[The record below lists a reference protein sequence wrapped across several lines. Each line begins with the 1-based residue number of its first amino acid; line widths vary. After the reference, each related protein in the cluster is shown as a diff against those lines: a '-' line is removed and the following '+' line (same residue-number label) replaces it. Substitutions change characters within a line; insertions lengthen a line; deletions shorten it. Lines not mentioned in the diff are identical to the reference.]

1 MRCSKLWGAHAPSP
15 KAGLFLEPLW
25 PEKFANAR
33 TRPPARE
40 GACAPRNVA
49 AVSNTRPQLLVINVR
64 CVKIT
69 IPMTHRLPK
78 QNYHDIERIIELDFV
93 RATEAAALN
102 SLRWLGRGDKEQAD
116 AAACD
121 AMRGMFDLMNICGEV
136 VIGEGIKDDAP
147 GIFKGEQ
154 LGTWIPGSPPFD
166 IAIDPIDGT
175 TNISKGAPNSIS
187 CIAAASPEEG
197 VKVALRDVPSFY
209 MSKLA
214 YGPRV
219 IQYMQKR
226 GDSLNLDAPIAETLA
241 IVARAVD
248 KRVQDVAV
256 MMLDRPRHKEI
267 VEQIRAA
274 GASLRM
280 IGDGDIAAAIAPS
293 LPDSD
298 VDLYM
303 GIGGSPEAVLAA
315 AGIKCLG
322 GDMQCKMWPRDDKE
336 RKKLIDEGWEK
347 DLDRIYSADDLA
359 NGENIIF
366 CATGIS
372 DSALLRGVKTMGA
385 ATAITHSILMR
396 AKSKT
401 VRFLRARHN
410 LQSKTI
416 RLRSDDRE
424 HLI

>member
-1 MRCSKLWGAHAPSP
+1 
-15 KAGLFLEPLW
+15 
-25 PEKFANAR
+25 
-33 TRPPARE
+33 
-40 GACAPRNVA
+40 
-49 AVSNTRPQLLVINVR
+49 
-64 CVKIT
+64 
-69 IPMTHRLPK
+69 MTHRLPK
-78 QNYHDIERIIELDFV
+78 QKYYDIERIIEFDFV

-102 SLRWLGRGDKEQAD
+102 SLRWLGRGDKEAAD

-136 VIGEGIKDDAP
+136 VIGEGIKDEAP

-219 IQYMQKR
+219 IRYTQKR
-226 GDSLNLDAPIAETLA
+226 GDSLGIEVPIAETLA
-241 IVARAVD
+241 IVARALE
-248 KRVQDVAV
+248 KRVQDIVV

-267 VEQIRAA
+267 VEEIRTA

-280 IGDGDIAAAIAPS
+280 IGDGDIAAAMAPA
-293 LPDSD
+293 LPESN

-315 AGIKCLG
+315 AGIKYG
-322 GDMQCKMWPRDDKE
+322 Y
-336 RKKLIDEGWEK
+336 EK
-347 DLDRIYSADDLA
+347 DLRRIFSADDLA
-359 NGENIIF
+359 NGKNIIF

-372 DSALLRGVKTMGA
+372 DSALLRGVKGQGTK
-385 ATAITHSILMR
+385 ATTHSILMR

-401 VRFLRARHN
+401 VRFIRATHD
-410 LQSKTI
+410 LQTKTI
-416 RLRSDDRE
+416 RLRSDNRE
-424 HLI
+424 HVI

>member
-1 MRCSKLWGAHAPSP
+1 M
-15 KAGLFLEPLW
+15 
-25 PEKFANAR
+25 
-33 TRPPARE
+33 
-40 GACAPRNVA
+40 PR
-49 AVSNTRPQLLVINVR
+49 L
-64 CVKIT
+64 
-69 IPMTHRLPK
+69 HR
-78 QNYHDIERIIELDFV
+78 QNYYDIERIIEFDFV

-102 SLRWLGRGDKEQAD
+102 SLRWLGRGDKEAAD

-136 VIGEGIKDDAP
+136 VIGEGIKDEAP

-154 LGTWIPGSPPFD
+154 LGTWIPGSPQFH

-187 CIAAASPEEG
+187 CIAAASPEED

-209 MSKLA
+209 MMKLS

-219 IQYMQKR
+219 IQYTQKR
-226 GDSLNLDAPIAETLA
+226 GDALQLEAPIAETLA
-241 IVARAVD
+241 IVARALE
-248 KRVQDVAV
+248 KRVQDVTV

-267 VEQIRAA
+267 VEEIRAA

-280 IGDGDIAAAIAPS
+280 IGDGDIAAAMAPS
-293 LPDSD
+293 IPDSNID
-298 VDLYM
+298 VYM

-322 GDMQCKMWPRDDKE
+322 GDMQSMMWPRDEAE
-336 RKKLIDEGWEK
+336 RAQLIADGYEE
-347 DLDRIYSADDLA
+347 DLRRIFSADDLA

-372 DSALLRGVKTMGA
+372 DSAMLRGVRTNGPS
-385 ATAITHSILMR
+385 ATTYSVLMR
-396 AKSKT
+396 AKTKT
-401 VRFLRARHN
+401 VRFIRTLHN
-410 LQSKTI
+410 LQNKTI
-416 RLRSDDRE
+416 RLRSDNRE
-424 HLI
+424 HAI

>member
-1 MRCSKLWGAHAPSP
+1 
-15 KAGLFLEPLW
+15 
-25 PEKFANAR
+25 
-33 TRPPARE
+33 
-40 GACAPRNVA
+40 
-49 AVSNTRPQLLVINVR
+49 
-64 CVKIT
+64 
-69 IPMTHRLPK
+69 LPK
-78 QNYHDIERIIELDFV
+78 ISYHDIERIIEFDFV

-102 SLRWLGRGDKEQAD
+102 SLRWLGRGDKEAAD

-136 VIGEGIKDDAP
+136 VIGEGIKDEAP

-154 LGTWIPGSPPFD
+154 LGTWLPGAPPFD
-166 IAIDPIDGT
+166 IAVDPIDGT

-187 CIAAASPEEG
+187 CIAAASPKEG

-219 IQYMQKR
+219 IDYMKKR
-226 GDSLNLDAPIAETLA
+226 GDSLKIDMPIAETLA

-267 VEQIRAA
+267 VEQIREC

-280 IGDGDIAAAIAPS
+280 IGDGDIAAAMAPAI
-293 LPDSD
+293 PDSGI
-298 VDLYM
+298 DLYM

-322 GDMQCKMWPRDDKE
+322 GDMQCVMWPRDDKE
-336 RKKLIDEGWEK
+336 RKALVAAGHKA
-347 DLDRIYSADDLA
+347 DLNRVFFADDLA
-359 NGENIIF
+359 NGKNIIF

-372 DSALLRGVKTMGA
+372 DSAMLRGIRAQGA
-385 ATAITHSILMR
+385 SATTYSILMR
-396 AKSKT
+396 AKSRT
-401 VRFLRARHN
+401 VRFIRASHDLKN
-410 LQSKTI
+410 KTI
-416 RLRSDDRE
+416 RLRSDSRE
-424 HLI
+424 HRI

>member
-1 MRCSKLWGAHAPSP
+1 MP
-15 KAGLFLEPLW
+15 
-25 PEKFANAR
+25 
-33 TRPPARE
+33 
-40 GACAPRNVA
+40 
-49 AVSNTRPQLLVINVR
+49 
-64 CVKIT
+64 
-69 IPMTHRLPK
+69 RLPK
-78 QNYHDIERIIELDFV
+78 LNYPDIERIIQFDFV

-154 LGTWIPGSPPFD
+154 LGTWLPGCPPFH

-187 CIAAASPEEG
+187 CIAAASPESG

-219 IQYMQKR
+219 IQYTQKR
-226 GDSLNLDAPIAETLA
+226 GDSLHIDAPIPETLA
-241 IVARAVD
+241 IVARAVE
-248 KRVQDVAV
+248 KRVQDVVV

-267 VEQIRAA
+267 VEQIRGC
-274 GASLRM
+274 GASVRM
-280 IGDGDIAAAIAPS
+280 IGDGDIAAAIAPA

-298 VDLYM
+298 IDLYM

-322 GDMQCKMWPRDDKE
+322 GQMQCKMWPRDDKE
-336 RKKLIDEGWEK
+336 RKKLIDDGYKK
-347 DLDRIYSADDLA
+347 DLDRVYSADDLA
-359 NGENIIF
+359 NGKNIIF

-372 DSALLRGVKTMGA
+372 DSALLRGVKTKGGA
-385 ATAITHSILMR
+385 RAVTHSLLMR
-396 AKSKT
+396 ANTRT
-401 VRFLRARHN
+401 VRFIHAEHN
-410 LQSKTI
+410 LRKKTI
-416 RLRSDDRE
+416 RLRSDNRE
-424 HLI
+424 HRI

>member
-1 MRCSKLWGAHAPSP
+1 L
-15 KAGLFLEPLW
+15 
-25 PEKFANAR
+25 
-33 TRPPARE
+33 RE
-40 GACAPRNVA
+40 NERSVA
-49 AVSNTRPQLLVINVR
+49 
-64 CVKIT
+64 
-69 IPMTHRLPK
+69 HRLPK
-78 QNYHDIERIIELDFV
+78 QNYPDIERIIEFDFV

-102 SLRWLGRGDKEQAD
+102 SLRWLGRGDKEEAD

-136 VIGEGIKDDAP
+136 VIGEGIKDEAP

-154 LGTWIPGSPPFD
+154 LGTWIPGSPPFH

-175 TNISKGAPNSIS
+175 TNLSKGAPNSIR

-197 VKVALRDVPSFY
+197 VEVALRDVPSFY

-226 GDSLNLDAPIAETLA
+226 GDSLNIEAPIAETLA
-241 IVARAVD
+241 IVARAVE
-248 KRVQDVAV
+248 KRVQDVVV

-267 VEQIRAA
+267 VEQIRGC

-280 IGDGDIAAAIAPS
+280 IGDGDIAAAMAPS

-298 VDLYM
+298 IDLYM
-303 GIGGSPEAVLAA
+303 GIGGAPEAVLAA

-322 GDMQCKMWPRDDKE
+322 GAMQCKMWPRDDNE
-336 RKKLIDEGWEK
+336 RKKLIDDGNEK
-347 DLDRIYSADDLA
+347 DLGRIFSADDLA
-359 NGENIIF
+359 HGENIIF

-372 DSALLRGVKTMGA
+372 DSALLRGVKTKGA
-385 ATAITHSILMR
+385 AVVVTHSVLMR

-401 VRFLRARHN
+401 VRFIRAQHN
-410 LQSKTI
+410 LQNKTI
-416 RLRSDDRE
+416 RLRSDNRE
-424 HLI
+424 HQI

>member
-1 MRCSKLWGAHAPSP
+1 MP
-15 KAGLFLEPLW
+15 
-25 PEKFANAR
+25 
-33 TRPPARE
+33 
-40 GACAPRNVA
+40 
-49 AVSNTRPQLLVINVR
+49 
-64 CVKIT
+64 
-69 IPMTHRLPK
+69 RLPK
-78 QNYHDIERIIELDFV
+78 LNYPDIERIIEFDFV

-102 SLRWLGRGDKEQAD
+102 SLRWLGRGDKERAD

-154 LGTWIPGSPPFD
+154 LGTWLPGSPPFD

-187 CIAAASPEEG
+187 CIAAASPESG

-214 YGPRV
+214 YGPPV

-226 GDSLNLDAPIAETLA
+226 GDSLNIDAPIPETLG

-248 KRVQDVAV
+248 KRVQDVVV

-267 VEQIRAA
+267 VEEIRGC

-280 IGDGDIAAAIAPS
+280 IGDGDIAAAMAPAI
-293 LPDSD
+293 PDSEI
-298 VDLYM
+298 DLYM

-322 GDMQCKMWPRDDKE
+322 GEMQCKMWPRDDKE
-336 RKKLIDEGWEK
+336 RKKLIDEGCEK
-347 DLDRIYSADDLA
+347 DLDRVYSADDLA
-359 NGENIIF
+359 NGKNIIF

-372 DSALLRGVKTMGA
+372 DSALLRGVKTKGA
-385 ATAITHSILMR
+385 ATAVTHSMLMR
-396 AKSKT
+396 VKSRT
-401 VRFLRARHN
+401 VRFIRAQHN
-410 LQSKTI
+410 LHTKTI
-416 RLRSDDRE
+416 RLRSDNRE

>member
-1 MRCSKLWGAHAPSP
+1 M
-15 KAGLFLEPLW
+15 
-25 PEKFANAR
+25 
-33 TRPPARE
+33 
-40 GACAPRNVA
+40 
-49 AVSNTRPQLLVINVR
+49 
-64 CVKIT
+64 
-69 IPMTHRLPK
+69 HRLPK
-78 QNYHDIERIIELDFV
+78 ISYHDIERIVEFDFV

-136 VIGEGIKDDAP
+136 VIGEGIKDNAP

-154 LGTWIPGSPPFD
+154 LGTWLPGSPPFD

-197 VKVALRDVPSFY
+197 VEVALRDVPSFY

-219 IQYMQKR
+219 IHYMQKR
-226 GDSLNLDAPIAETLA
+226 GDSLHIESPIPETLA
-241 IVARAVD
+241 IVARAVE
-248 KRVQDVAV
+248 KRVQDVVV
-256 MMLDRPRHKEI
+256 MMLDRPRHKDL
-267 VEQIRAA
+267 VEQIRGC

-280 IGDGDIAAAIAPS
+280 IGDGDIAAAMAPS
-293 LPDSD
+293 LPESD

-322 GDMQCKMWPRDDKE
+322 GEMPCKMGP
-336 RKKLIDEGWEK
+336 
-347 DLDRIYSADDLA
+347 
-359 NGENIIF
+359 GE
-366 CATGIS
+366 
-372 DSALLRGVKTMGA
+372 
-385 ATAITHSILMR
+385 
-396 AKSKT
+396 
-401 VRFLRARHN
+401 
-410 LQSKTI
+410 
-416 RLRSDDRE
+416 
-424 HLI
+424 

>member
-1 MRCSKLWGAHAPSP
+1 MA
-15 KAGLFLEPLW
+15 
-25 PEKFANAR
+25 
-33 TRPPARE
+33 
-40 GACAPRNVA
+40 
-49 AVSNTRPQLLVINVR
+49 
-64 CVKIT
+64 
-69 IPMTHRLPK
+69 HRLPK
-78 QNYHDIERIIELDFV
+78 QSYPDIERIIEFDFV

-102 SLRWLGRGDKEQAD
+102 SLRWLGRGDKEEAD

-147 GIFKGEQ
+147 GLFKGEQ
-154 LGTWIPGSPPFD
+154 LGTWLPGSPPFD

-187 CIAAASPEEG
+187 CIAAASPEQDM
-197 VKVALRDVPSFY
+197 KVALRDIPSFY

-214 YGPRV
+214 YGSAV
-219 IQYMQKR
+219 TQYMKKR
-226 GDSLNLDAPIAETLA
+226 GDSLHVDMPIAEVLG

-248 KRVQDVAV
+248 KRVQDLAV
-256 MMLDRPRHKEI
+256 MMLDRPRHKDI
-267 VEQIRAA
+267 VEQIRAS

-280 IGDGDIAAAIAPS
+280 IGDGDIAAAMAPS
-293 LPDSD
+293 LPDSE

-322 GDMQCKMWPRDDKE
+322 GEIICKMWPRDDKE
-336 RKKLIDEGWEK
+336 RKKLVDEGWEK
-347 DLDRIYSADDLA
+347 DLTRLYTADDLA
-359 NGENIIF
+359 HGENIIF

-372 DSALLRGVKTMGA
+372 DSALLRGVKTKGA
-385 ATAITHSILMR
+385 AVAVTHSILMR

-401 VRFLRARHN
+401 VRFIRAQHN
-410 LQSKTI
+410 LQNKTI
-416 RLRSDDRE
+416 RLRSDNRE